1 MEMKSYTVVLDE
13 QLYELLHTVSD
24 LSNICTADL
33 VKAGI
38 ALVVNFEL
46 RDLAAS
52 TVTRRARFRE
62 LEQFAADDLAFLTK
76 GRELLARSV
85 CL

>member
-24 LSNICTADL
+24 LSNVCTVDL

-38 ALVVNFEL
+38 ALVINFEL
-46 RDLAAS
+46 NDLAAS
-52 TVTRRARFRE
+52 TVTRRSRFRE
-62 LEQFAADDLAFLTK
+62 LEQFAADDLEFLTK
-76 GRELLARSV
+76 GRAMLKRSV
-85 CL
+85 SL

>member
-1 MEMKSYTVVLDE
+1 MEMKSYTVLLDE

-38 ALVVNFEL
+38 ALVINFEL
-46 RDLAAS
+46 SDLAAN

-62 LEQFAADDLAFLTK
+62 LEDFAAEDLAFLTK
-76 GRELLARSV
+76 GRAMLKRSI

>member
-1 MEMKSYTVVLDE
+1 MEMKSYTVLLDE

-24 LSNICTADL
+24 LSNINTQDL

-38 ALVVNFEL
+38 VLVINFEL
-46 RDLAAS
+46 NDLAAS
-52 TVTRRARFRE
+52 TVTRRSRFRE
-62 LEQFAADDLAFLTK
+62 LEQFVADDLEFLTK
-76 GRELLARSV
+76 GRAMLKRSV